1 MQRVRRGGTEFGTI
15 LWEVKTAANW
25 GGQAWLAKLSKD
37 QEEAGAA
44 IGIIVS
50 DSLPDGIDTMGR
62 HGNIWV
68 ASFTCSTDLALM
80 LRELIINVHRYEVAA
95 SNKATSAEK
104 VFNYLLTGEFGTRI
118 DQLATIATDMLRD
131 LSREKRA
138 FEQRWK
144 RTEGQIT
151 DLLKVRDAIGFDLID
166 AVGAD
171 VQLPSAFCARL
182 PGEDDADFLVLP
194 RVLGSRR
201 ELP

>member
-1 MQRVRRGGTEFGTI
+1 MRPRSQMT
-15 LWEVKTAANW
+15 
-25 GGQAWLAKLSKD
+25 LA
-37 QEEAGAA
+37 
-44 IGIIVS
+44 I
-50 DSLPDGIDTMGR
+50 P
-62 HGNIWV
+62 W
-68 ASFTCSTDLALM
+68 
-80 LRELIINVHRYEVAA
+80 
-95 SNKATSAEK
+95 
-104 VFNYLLTGEFGTRI
+104 EFGTRI